1 MRRQAEQKKE
11 NEIKEKISD
20 NQYDTRKVM
29 GFLRSTLD
37 KDTLHRASSKELK
50 ERKLQ
55 ERLSEIAQMQ
65 L

>member
-50 ERKLQ
+50 ERKL
-55 ERLSEIAQMQ
+55 
-65 L
+65 

>member
-1 MRRQAEQKKE
+1 LRRQAEQKKE

-20 NQYDTRKVM
+20 NQFDNRKVM

-37 KDTLHRASSKELK
+37 KDTLQRASSKELK

-55 ERLSEIAQMQ
+55 ERL
-65 L
+65 